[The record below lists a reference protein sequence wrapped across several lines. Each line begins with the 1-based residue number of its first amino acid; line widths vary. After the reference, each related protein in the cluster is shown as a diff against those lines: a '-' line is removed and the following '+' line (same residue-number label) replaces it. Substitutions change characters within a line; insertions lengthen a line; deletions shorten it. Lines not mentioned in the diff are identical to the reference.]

1 MTTQSQQRAGES
13 GPTAASPIT
22 LDEIR
27 ATVQAR
33 YGATAQRVLEGATT
47 PSSCCGPADGSSG
60 CCGATSESWDPIT
73 ADLYEAGQ
81 TAGIPA
87 EALLASLGCGNP
99 TALADLREGEV
110 VLDLGS
116 GGGIDV
122 LLSAKR
128 VGPSGKAYGLD
139 MTDEMLALALENK
152 AKAGAENVEFLK
164 GHIESI
170 PLPSNTVDVII
181 SNCVI
186 NLSGDK
192 RRVLAEA
199 FRVLKPGGRFAVSD
213 VIVREGLPEPVKAS
227 MAMWTG
233 CAGGALEEHEF
244 LALLR
249 EVGFEAPSIE
259 PTRVYTR
266 DDAAALLAGTGL
278 DERFADEMDGR
289 IMSGFVRATKPGA
302 SAPRAATPA
311 RRLAVA
317 AQATETSPSTR
328 ACGCADECC
337 S

>member
-1 MTTQSQQRAGES
+1 MSSETKVPTT
-13 GPTAASPIT
+13 I
-22 LDEIR
+22 DEIR

-33 YGATAQRVLEGATT
+33 YGAAAQRVADGDTRGA
-47 PSSCCGPADGSSG
+47 SCCGPADGSSG

-73 ADLYEAGQ
+73 SDLYEAGE
-81 TAGIPA
+81 TAGLPA

-99 TALADLREGEV
+99 TALAELREGQV

-122 LLSAKR
+122 LLSARR
-128 VGPSGKAYGLD
+128 VGPTGKAYGLD

-152 AKAGAENVEFLK
+152 TRAGVTNVEFLK
-164 GHIESI
+164 GHIEAI
-170 PLPSNTVDVII
+170 PLPSNTVDVLI

-199 FRVLKPGGRFAVSD
+199 FRVLRPGGRFAVSD

-233 CAGGALEEHEF
+233 CVGGALEEQEF
-244 LALLR
+244 ITLLTA
-249 EVGFEAPSIE
+249 VGFESPSIE

-266 DDAAALLAGTGL
+266 ADAVALLAGTGL
-278 DERFADEMDGR
+278 EERFADEMEGR
-289 IMSGFVRATKPGA
+289 IMSGFVRATKPGT
-302 SAPRAATPA
+302 SAPRTATPA

-317 AQATETSPSTR
+317 APSPETSTST
-328 ACGCADECC
+328 
-337 S
+337 

>member
-1 MTTQSQQRAGES
+1 MTTES
-13 GPTAASPIT
+13 RDAQVASPT

-47 PSSCCGPADGSSG
+47 PSSCCGPTDGSSG
-60 CCGATSESWDPIT
+60 CCGSTSESWDPIT
-73 ADLYEAGQ
+73 AELYDAGE

-99 TALADLREGEV
+99 TALADLHPGEV

-152 AKAGAENVEFLK
+152 ARAGAENVEFLK
-164 GHIESI
+164 GHIEAI
-170 PLPSNTVDVII
+170 PLPSNSVDVII

-227 MAMWTG
+227 MALWTG
-233 CAGGALEEHEF
+233 CVGGALEERDF
-244 LALLR
+244 IGLLTA
-249 EVGFEAPSIE
+249 VGFENPSIE
-259 PTRVYTR
+259 PTRLYSR
-266 DDAAALLAGTGL
+266 DDAVALLAGTGL
-278 DERFADEMDGR
+278 DESLADEMEGR
-289 IMSGFVRATKPGA
+289 IMSGFVRATKP
-302 SAPRAATPA
+302 RA
-311 RRLAVA
+311 
-317 AQATETSPSTR
+317 R
-328 ACGCADECC
+328 ACGCADDCC